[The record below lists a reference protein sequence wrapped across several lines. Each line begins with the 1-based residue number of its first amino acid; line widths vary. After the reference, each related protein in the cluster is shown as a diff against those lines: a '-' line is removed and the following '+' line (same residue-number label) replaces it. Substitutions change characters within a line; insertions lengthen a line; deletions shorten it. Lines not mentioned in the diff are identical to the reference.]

1 LSPQA
6 RRAGE
11 DKNAYEKVT
20 DIMLKIEHLKKHF
33 GNQLVLDDINLEINK
48 GEVVCII
55 GQSGGGKSVILKH
68 IIGLIIPDGGRIL
81 IDGEEIS
88 SPTKKSS
95 DFDKVRRRLGML
107 FQGAALFD
115 SKNVGENIA
124 FPLREH
130 TSYSDEKINEIVAE
144 ALEMVGLQQNFKF
157 KMPSELSGGMRSRV
171 GLARALVMKPE
182 IMLYD
187 EPTSALDPIMTDKI
201 NDLILSLRDKLK
213 MTSVVV
219 THDIASAYKIADKMA
234 MIYEGKIIFMGSTA
248 EIRASRNPYIQ
259 QFIRGQRKLHYA
271 VGSENEEES
280 ALLKTV
286 DISQI
291 KERVT
296 LDRKLRRDK
305 SFDAASRDAL
315 TGLMGFQQ
323 FSTVLKDEIERSITE
338 HEPMALAL
346 FGIDM
351 LKDSGDRFGQKF
363 CETVLKEVGIKIG
376 LSIRGTDSAGRFS
389 SDEFGIILT
398 KTDPLLLQTTVDR
411 IRKRIMEIAI
421 KTPDGDTLHP
431 ILSAG
436 AAMCGETNASVDAL
450 SKTTGQALDHARL
463 RGGNRVEIAIL
474 PKSDE

>member
-1 LSPQA
+1 
-6 RRAGE
+6 
-11 DKNAYEKVT
+11 
-20 DIMLKIEHLKKHF
+20 MLKIEHLKKRF
-33 GNQLVLDDINLEINK
+33 GNQLVLDDVNIEINK

-55 GQSGGGKSVILKH
+55 GQSGGGKSVVLKH
-68 IIGLIIPDGGRIL
+68 IIGLMIPDGGRIV

-88 SPTKKSS
+88 SPTKRSS
-95 DFDKVRRRLGML
+95 DFDKVRKRLGML

-115 SKNVGENIA
+115 SKSVGENIA

-130 TSYSDEKINEIVAE
+130 TSYSDEKISEIVAE
-144 ALEMVGLQQNFKF
+144 ALEMVGLQQNFQF

-234 MIYEGKIIFMGSTA
+234 MIYEGKIIFAGTPA

-271 VGSENEEES
+271 VGSEADEES
-280 ALLKTV
+280 ALLRPV
-286 DISQI
+286 DIGQI
-291 KERVT
+291 KQRVT

-305 SFDAASRDAL
+305 SFDAASRDSL
-315 TGLMGFQQ
+315 TGLMGYYQ
-323 FSTVLKDEIERSITE
+323 FSVVIKDEMERSMTDQ
-338 HEPMALAL
+338 EPLALAL
-346 FGIDM
+346 FGIDQ
-351 LKDSGDRFGQKF
+351 LKDLGDRHGQHF
-363 CETVLKEVGIKIG
+363 CELVIGEVGRKLG

-389 SDEFGIILT
+389 SDEFGLLLT
-398 KTDPLLLQTTVDR
+398 KTDPALLDKTVDR
-411 IRKRIMEIAI
+411 IRKRLMEII
-421 KTPDGDTLHP
+421 IRTPGGEELHP
-431 ILSAG
+431 VLSAG
-436 AAMCGETNASVDAL
+436 ACMYEAGAASEAL
-450 SKTTGQALDHARL
+450 GAAAGQALGRARQH
-463 RGGNRVEIAIL
+463 GGNRVEVGVMA
-474 PKSDE
+474 KSRG